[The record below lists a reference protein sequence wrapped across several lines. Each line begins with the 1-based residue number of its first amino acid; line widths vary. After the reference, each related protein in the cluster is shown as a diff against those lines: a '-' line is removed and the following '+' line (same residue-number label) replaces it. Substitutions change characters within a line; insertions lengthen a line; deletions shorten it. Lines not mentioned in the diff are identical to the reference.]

1 MPDVKMNKLRL
12 KGSLTVEAAL
22 LVPLVIMML
31 FAMIC
36 LMLASRQKAVLQAR
50 VDMEAEAA
58 VMGGAADGE
67 EGVRMPSAGDV
78 YNALRSLERSERRA
92 GGSFP
97 VPHAGIRRLT
107 GGDLD
112 FEVFACA
119 VRVVYVDDWLKNHA
133 IRRHDPDD

>member
-1 MPDVKMNKLRL
+1 MKGLRL

-36 LMLASRQKAVLQAR
+36 LMLAAQQKAVLQAR

-58 VMGGAADGE
+58 VMGGAEDGE
-67 EGVRMPSAGDV
+67 EGIRVPSAGDL
-78 YNALRSLERSERRA
+78 YNALRSLERSEKRA
-92 GGSFP
+92 QGSFS

-107 GGDLD
+107 GGDLS
-112 FEVFACA
+112 FEAFASA